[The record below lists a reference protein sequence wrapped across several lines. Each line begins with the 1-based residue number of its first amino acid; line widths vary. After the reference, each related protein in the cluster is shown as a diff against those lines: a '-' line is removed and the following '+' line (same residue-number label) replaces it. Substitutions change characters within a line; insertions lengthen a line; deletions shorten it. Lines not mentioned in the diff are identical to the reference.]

1 MSDKQFY
8 ILLGL
13 GAFVAYS
20 IAIKAKAAASSL
32 AESVDPT
39 SSNNIFYSGVN
50 AIGDL
55 LDDGQSDDSFS
66 LGGWLYDITHDDID
80 LGVVQ

>member
-1 MSDKQFY
+1 MKDKQFY

-20 IAIKAKAAASSL
+20 IAVKAKAAAGAVSN
-32 AESVDPT
+32 AVDPT
-39 SSNNIFYSGVN
+39 NSENIFANGVN
-50 AIGDL
+50 AVGDL

-80 LGVVQ
+80 LEVAQ

>member
-20 IAIKAKAAASSL
+20 IAMKVKAAASSV
-32 AESVDPT
+32 AGSVDPT
-39 SSNNIFYSGVN
+39 SSDNIFASGVN
-50 AIGDL
+50 AIGDIF
-55 LDDGQSDDSFS
+55 DDGVADDSFS
-66 LGGWLYDITHDDID
+66 LGGWLYDITHDDVD